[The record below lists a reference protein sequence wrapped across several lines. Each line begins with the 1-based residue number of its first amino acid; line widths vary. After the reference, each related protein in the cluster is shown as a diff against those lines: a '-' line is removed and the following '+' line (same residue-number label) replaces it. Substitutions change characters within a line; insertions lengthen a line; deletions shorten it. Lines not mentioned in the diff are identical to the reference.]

1 MTGLHPDL
9 PVVSGDPLSLCVCYQ
24 GDLEPCLGP
33 LGLDYF
39 LIAIALDSDT
49 VFSPLILLNF
59 VNSELINPEC
69 LNARMLVDILI
80 YMTRCDVKFPYLG
93 QIIFKSDKHGIL
105 SFTSRTFI
113 FSKLYLFTLFDRPK
127 DRNYLVPN
135 LLLDV

>member
-49 VFSPLILLNF
+49 VFSPLILLYLE
-59 VNSELINPEC
+59 NSLLNNPEC
-69 LNARMLVDILI
+69 LNARMLMDISI
-80 YMTRCDVKFPYLG
+80 
-93 QIIFKSDKHGIL
+93 
-105 SFTSRTFI
+105 
-113 FSKLYLFTLFDRPK
+113 
-127 DRNYLVPN
+127 
-135 LLLDV
+135 